1 MSWRKYFKPYD
12 TATGSRSAMGSITPT
27 VNPNTASNSK
37 YNSWLPE
44 VYAGQPNRVERYY
57 QYDMMDLDTE
67 INSALDTIAE
77 FCTQIDEKN
86 KSPFNVHYKD
96 DPTDT
101 EVSLL
106 SDALNQWNKINQW
119 NKRCFKMVRNTLKYG
134 DQIFVR
140 DPQTYKWYWV
150 DQSFVDKIVVNE
162 GKGKKPEAYFIR
174 NLDLNVKN
182 LNLTSD
188 SYSKFNTPMGYAT
201 TSPMPIGGFGSTQAR
216 GGSFAG
222 GPQTSGQGGTYGSR
236 FQKDATVHP
245 IDASHVIHLSMTEGM
260 DRFWP
265 FGISILEPIFKTF
278 KQKEL
283 LEDAIIIYRVQRAP
297 ERRVFYIDVGNMPTT
312 KAMGFI
318 ERVKN
323 EIHQRRIPNQTGG
336 GQNIMDATYN
346 PLSMIEDYFFA
357 QTAEG
362 RGSKVETLPG
372 GTQLGE
378 IDDLR
383 YFNDKLMKGLR
394 VPSAYLPSSPNDPQ
408 TAFTD
413 GRVGTAYIQEYRFTK
428 FCKRIQSFMQPGLDR
443 EFKMFLKH
451 RGIEIDSGSFELQ
464 FNEPQNFGKY
474 RQIELDTQ
482 LVNIFSQINQVPHIS
497 KRFAMKRFLKM
508 TEEEIHDNQRLWAEE
523 NKSMMPG
530 DAQPSDGLG
539 SVGAS
544 PIPSNFGA
552 GGDVPEPDANTGEQ
566 SPISGAQGQAP
577 EGGEGGEGGTA

>member
-1 MSWRKYFKPYD
+1 
-12 TATGSRSAMGSITPT
+12 MGSTAPGT
-27 VNPNTASNSK
+27 AGASHSRYNT
-37 YNSWLPE
+37 WLPE
-44 VYAGQPNRVERYY
+44 VYAGQPNRQERYY

-77 FCTQIDEKN
+77 FSSQNDEKT
-86 KSPFNVHYKD
+86 KSPFNIFYKD
-96 DPTDT
+96 EPTDT
-101 EVSLL
+101 ETTLL
-106 SDALNQWNKINQW
+106 TQALQQWVKINEW
-119 NKRCFKMVRNTLKYG
+119 NKRCFKMVRNTIKYG
-134 DQIFVR
+134 DQVFVR
-140 DPQTYKWYWV
+140 DPQTYKWYWI
-150 DQSFVDKIVVNE
+150 DPGFIDRIVVNE
-162 GKGKKPEAYFIR
+162 GKGKKPEAYFIK

-188 SYSKFNTPMGYAT
+188 SYSKFHTAGTGFAT
-201 TSPMPIGGFGSTQAR
+201 TMPMQFGNV
-216 GGSFAG
+216 GGSRGMHQPRGSQSG
-222 GPQTSGQGGTYGSR
+222 GLMGGYGSR
-236 FQKDATVHP
+236 FQRDATIHP

-265 FGISILEPIFKTF
+265 FGLSILEPIFKTY

-297 ERRVFYIDVGNMPTT
+297 ERRVFYIDVGNMPTS

-336 GQNIMDATYN
+336 GANIMDATYN

-372 GTQLGE
+372 GTNLGE

-413 GRVGTAYIQEYRFTK
+413 GRVGTAYIQEFRFTK

-451 RGIEIDSGSFELQ
+451 RGIEIDSGAFELQ

-482 LVNIFSQINQVPHIS
+482 LVNIFSQINAIPHIS
-497 KRFAMKRFLKM
+497 KRFAMKRFLKL
-508 TEEEIHDNQRLWAEE
+508 TEEEVHDNQRLWAEE
-523 NKSMMPG
+523 NKSMMPPT
-530 DAQPSDGLG
+530 DPAETPEGLG

-552 GGDVPEPDANTGEQ
+552 DADAPDPEINTGEK
-566 SPISGAQGQAP
+566 SPISGDKGVT
-577 EGGEGGEGGTA
+577 GGADAGTEDPAKGP